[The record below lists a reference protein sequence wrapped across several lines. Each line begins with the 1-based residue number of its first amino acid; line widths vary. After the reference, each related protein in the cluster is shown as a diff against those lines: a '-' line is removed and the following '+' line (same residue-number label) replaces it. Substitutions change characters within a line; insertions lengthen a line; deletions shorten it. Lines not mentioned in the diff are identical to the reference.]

1 LGAKA
6 QERPLT
12 PKDVLNRVV
21 DNAFTYLEKGLTEV
35 DSEINFS
42 LLHFYGGVE
51 LAIKAC
57 LLNEDWRLVI
67 QEPSDARWN
76 TFCQGKQRTVGLDDA
91 AKRLSALKSKPIDQQ
106 TLSAFGKL
114 RIHRNQL
121 THFFHSSLN
130 TLTLTAE
137 KEQVAREL
145 LIAWYY
151 LHRLVQDPSWARVFH
166 SVSHRIAK
174 IDVQLQ
180 ALSSYLQAIFDAKV
194 KTNSAA
200 ASFLD
205 CPACHYKALNP
216 QTGDAY
222 FDSQCLVCGFKEL
235 SHRAVK
241 HGEEIIQGHC
251 LSCGEE
257 NCVEPTEYGARC
269 TACGESFTHITTCDF
284 CGESFAGANDE
295 TEGDYQTG
303 CPFCDGKL
311 GYLMDKND

>member
-1 LGAKA
+1 M
-6 QERPLT
+6 T
-12 PKDVLNRVV
+12 PQDVLNRLV
-21 DNAFTYLEKGLTEV
+21 DNAFTYLEKGLAEF

-42 LLHFYGGVE
+42 LFHFYGGVE

-200 ASFLD
+200 ASFLIAL
-205 CPACHYKALNP
+205 PA
-216 QTGDAY
+216 
-222 FDSQCLVCGFKEL
+222 
-235 SHRAVK
+235 
-241 HGEEIIQGHC
+241 
-251 LSCGEE
+251 
-257 NCVEPTEYGARC
+257 
-269 TACGESFTHITTCDF
+269 ITRR
-284 CGESFAGANDE
+284 
-295 TEGDYQTG
+295 
-303 CPFCDGKL
+303 
-311 GYLMDKND
+311 

>member
-1 LGAKA
+1 M
-6 QERPLT
+6 T
-12 PKDVLNRVV
+12 PQDVLNRVV
-21 DNAFTYLEKGLTEV
+21 DNAFTYLEKGLDEF

-57 LLNEDWRLVI
+57 LLNEDWRLVV
-67 QEPSDARWN
+67 QEPGDARWDS
-76 TFCQGKQRTVGLDDA
+76 FCQGKQRTVGLDDA

-121 THFFHSSLN
+121 THFFHPSLS
-130 TLTLTAE
+130 TITE
-137 KEQVAREL
+137 KEQVAKEL

-151 LHRLVQDPSWARVFH
+151 LHRLVQDQSWARVFH

-174 IDVQLQ
+174 INVRLL
-180 ALSSYLQAIFDAKV
+180 ALRAYLQAVYDAQV
-194 KTNSAA
+194 KTNPVA

-205 CPACHYKALNP
+205 CPACHFKALNP
-216 QTGDAY
+216 ETENAY

-241 HGEEIIQGHC
+241 QGEEIIQGHC

-257 NCVEPTEYGARC
+257 NTVELTEYGALC
-269 TACGESFTHITTCDF
+269 TACGETFTHIATCEF

-311 GYLMDKND
+311 GYLMEKDD